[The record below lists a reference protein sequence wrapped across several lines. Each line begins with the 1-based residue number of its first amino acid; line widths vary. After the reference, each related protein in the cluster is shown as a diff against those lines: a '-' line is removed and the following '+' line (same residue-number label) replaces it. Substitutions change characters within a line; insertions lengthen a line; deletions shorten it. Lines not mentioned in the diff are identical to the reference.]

1 MKIFKGSA
9 FEHPPWVL
17 LYLVLFAVMFFY
29 DSQVGFPYAAW
40 DWGVP
45 VNEVGF
51 KNIIAGSIS
60 YTMNHGLFAFELP
73 VYLVQYF
80 LWICFGEYF
89 VIVLSLGI
97 FSFGYYGY
105 FWFLK
110 SKIGDPHFAAVC
122 SGVITFGPFAASQF
136 IAGHLPFLVSLSAIP
151 WVLLVSQRPSI
162 VRGTLALMALMALVF
177 ATPHGFV
184 FILIIILGLYA
195 IKTVTLGQVFKVS
208 TMAVLL
214 MVLSV
219 AIAGGPNVKQTHQ
232 DSQLTVDQSA
242 FSVSLINGVI
252 QNPITPVD
260 LLVGLRSSS
269 MFDEYVVPEDGLKR
283 AFSLLYTAAIGCFFL
298 IFLLMNKCRLGL
310 VLVCSVLG
318 LCYFISIAFR
328 VPWLLNYP
336 DIFGVVSHPARL
348 LIPVWVVQSTAA
360 FKLLSR
366 TEFPRP
372 IVLKLMLVAT
382 LVAVFSWAPLWASPE
397 EVDENQ
403 PLVVVVESDPEYSDL
418 TRHIRPGSTT
428 VIFPNA
434 AFYEVGRDRGMAP
447 WQERYLNVESAQAR
461 VNLRFDQ
468 VMCSASTQDMLR
480 FVDDVP
486 FRYLLFSTADVRK
499 RYVGGCELLEGTS
512 GRLDLDAA
520 EVLFS
525 KLGFTVLYVS
535 ERYLLLE
542 AR

>member
-1 MKIFKGSA
+1 MSVLNGLTRD
-9 FEHPPWVL
+9 HPAWGF
-17 LYLVLFAVMFFY
+17 LYLVLFAVTFFY
-29 DSQVGFPYAAW
+29 DSQAGFPYAAW

-51 KNIIAGSIS
+51 KNIIAASIS
-60 YTMNHGLFAFELP
+60 YTINHGLFAFELP
-73 VYLVQYF
+73 VYLFQYF

-97 FSFGYYGY
+97 LSIGYYGY

-162 VRGTLALMALMALVF
+162 VKGTLALIALMALVF

-184 FILIIILGLYA
+184 FILVVTIGLYA
-195 IKTVTLGQVFKVS
+195 IKTVTLGQVFRVS
-208 TMAVLL
+208 TAALSL

-219 AIAGGPNVKQTHQ
+219 AIAGGANIKQTHQ
-232 DSQLTVDQSA
+232 DSQLTVDKSA
-242 FSVSLINGVI
+242 FSISLINGVT
-252 QNPITPVD
+252 QNPITLVD
-260 LLVGLRSSS
+260 LFGGLRSSS
-269 MFDEYVVPEDGLKR
+269 MFDEYVVPENPLKR
-283 AFSLLYTAAIGCFFL
+283 TATLLYTAAVGSFFC
-298 IFLLMNKCRLGL
+298 IFLLINRCRLGL

-318 LCYFISIAFR
+318 LGYFISIVSH

-336 DIFGVVSHPARL
+336 DIFGAVSHPARL
-348 LIPVWVVQSTAA
+348 LIPLWVIQSTAA

-366 TEFPRP
+366 TEFSTP
-372 IVLKLMLVAT
+372 IVSKLTLVTT
-382 LVAVFSWAPLWASPE
+382 LVAVFSWAPLWTSSG
-397 EVDENQ
+397 EVDANQ
-403 PLVVVVESDPEYSDL
+403 PLVVVVGSDPEYSDL
-418 TRHIRPGSTT
+418 ARHIRPGSTT

-434 AFYEVGRDRGMAP
+434 AFYEVGRHRGMVP
-447 WQERYLNVESAQAR
+447 WQERYLNFESAQAQ

-499 RYVGGCELLEGTS
+499 RYVGGCALLEGTS